1 MSARD
6 FINDTFLPSL
16 KEAIAD
22 EAKGNKHYL
31 RGFDDALKAITR
43 FIEDHRRQWDVAE

>member
-6 FINDTFLPSL
+6 FIIDTFLPSL

-22 EAKGNKHYL
+22 EANGNKHHL

-43 FIEDHRRQWDVAE
+43 FLEAHRQQWDVAE